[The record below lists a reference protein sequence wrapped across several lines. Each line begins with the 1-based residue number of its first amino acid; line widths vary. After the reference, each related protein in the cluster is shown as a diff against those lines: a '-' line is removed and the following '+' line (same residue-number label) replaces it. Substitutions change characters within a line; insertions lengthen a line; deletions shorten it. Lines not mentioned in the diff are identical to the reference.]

1 MGFQRHTRQR
11 GFTLIELVVVIVIIG
26 ILAAF
31 AIPRFA
37 GLAKDARVASVRGML
52 GTVRS
57 SSALVHGLALAR
69 NVTNGTVDLEGA
81 ADDDANGVG
90 EVAVVNGY
98 PAGSAAGIQDAI
110 GNTENYAIAVAGT
123 TVTFTVN
130 GASTP
135 ANCKVEYTGAAAAG
149 AVPSITSDDTGC

>member
-1 MGFQRHTRQR
+1 VFTHRNTRQR

-52 GTVRS
+52 GTARS

-69 NVTNGTVDLEGA
+69 NQTGATGNVALEGVPA
-81 ADDDANGVG
+81 GVDT
-90 EVAVVNGY
+90 VFGY
-98 PAGSAAGIQDAI
+98 PAGTAAGIVAAI
-110 GNTENYAIAVAGT
+110 GNTENYTIDTSTAGT
-123 TVTFTVN
+123 VLFQVN
-130 GASTP
+130 GATDP
-135 ANCKVEYTGAAAAG
+135 ATCAVTYVAAASG
-149 AVPSITSDDTGC
+149 SVPTITSNEAGC

>member
-1 MGFQRHTRQR
+1 MRAQNTRQR

-52 GTVRS
+52 GTARS

-69 NVTNGTVDLEGA
+69 TVTNGNVDLEGVA
-81 ADDDANGVG
+81 APG
-90 EVAVVNGY
+90 VAVVNSY
-98 PAGSAAGIQDAI
+98 PAGTALGIVAAI
-110 GNTENYAIAVAGT
+110 GNTENYTIDTSVAGT
-123 TVTFTVN
+123 VIFQVN
-130 GASTP
+130 GSATP
-135 ANCKVEYTGAAAAG
+135 ATCSVTYVAAAAG
-149 AVPSITSDDTGC
+149 SVPTISSNEAGC

>member
-1 MGFQRHTRQR
+1 MHTQHNARER

-69 NVTNGTVDLEGA
+69 NETLATGNVALEGA
-81 ADDDANGVG
+81 PAGVDT
-90 EVAVVNGY
+90 VFGY
-98 PAGSAAGIQDAI
+98 PAATTAGIQAAVTNTDGYSVSGTNPILFKVI
-110 GNTENYAIAVAGT
+110 G
-123 TVTFTVN
+123 
-130 GASTP
+130 SS
-135 ANCKVEYTGAAAAG
+135 GAATDCAVSYTAPAASG
-149 AVPSITSDDTGC
+149 DAPTISSNENNC

>member
-1 MGFQRHTRQR
+1 MLSQRSSAPQR

-37 GLAKDARVASVRGML
+37 GLATDARVASVRGMQ

-69 NVTNGTVDLEGA
+69 NQTGPTGNVALEGVVG
-81 ADDDANGVG
+81 GVNT
-90 EVAVVNGY
+90 VNGY
-98 PAGSAAGIQDAI
+98 PKGSDLASGGIPAAI
-110 GNTENYAIAVAGT
+110 GNTDNYTITAAAGT
-123 TVTFTVN
+123 VVFKVN
-130 GASTP
+130 GASGAGATD
-135 ANCKVEYTGAAAAG
+135 CSVSYTEAAAG
-149 AVPSITSDDTGC
+149 SVPNIVANEANC

>member
-1 MGFQRHTRQR
+1 MFSSQRSARQR

-52 GTVRS
+52 GTARS

-69 NVTNGTVDLEGA
+69 NVTNGTVLLEGA
-81 ADDDANGVG
+81 PGGD
-90 EVAVVNGY
+90 VAVVNGY
-98 PAGSAAGIQDAI
+98 PGGTTAGIGDAI
-110 GNTENYAIAVAGT
+110 GNTDSYTIDTATPGT
-123 TVTFTVN
+123 VIFQV
-130 GASTP
+130 
-135 ANCKVEYTGAAAAG
+135 TGAATLATCAVTYLEAG
-149 AVPSITSDDTGC
+149 VGGVPTITSNEAGC

>member
-1 MGFQRHTRQR
+1 MYAQHNARER

-52 GTVRS
+52 GTARS

-69 NVTNGTVDLEGA
+69 NVNTGTVALEGA
-81 ADDDANGVG
+81 SGG
-90 EVAVVNGY
+90 IVAVVNAY
-98 PAGSAAGIQDAI
+98 PKGDVDGIVDAI
-110 GNTENYAIAVAGT
+110 GNTESYTVTYPTATSVSFKVAG
-123 TVTFTVN
+123 
-130 GASTP
+130 A
-135 ANCKVEYTGAAAAG
+135 TGAAATDCAVIYTEPAAAG
-149 AVPSITSDDTGC
+149 SAPTITSDDGAGC

>member
-1 MGFQRHTRQR
+1 MRTQQNTRER

-52 GTVRS
+52 GTARS

-69 NVTNGTVDLEGA
+69 NVTTGTVALEGSS
-81 ADDDANGVG
+81 GG
-90 EVAVVNGY
+90 LVAVVNAY
-98 PAGSAAGIQDAI
+98 PKGDVDGIVDAI
-110 GNTENYAIAVAGT
+110 GNTESYTVTYPTATSVSFKVAG
-123 TVTFTVN
+123 
-130 GASTP
+130 A
-135 ANCKVEYTGAAAAG
+135 AGAAATDC
-149 AVPSITSDDTGC
+149 AVIYTEPAAVGDAPVITSDDGAGC

>member
-1 MGFQRHTRQR
+1 MFSHRRTRQR

-69 NVTNGTVDLEGA
+69 NVANGTVDLEGA

-110 GNTENYAIAVAGT
+110 GNTENYAIAAAGT
-123 TVTFTVN
+123 AVTFTVN

-135 ANCKVEYTGAAAAG
+135 ANCYVRYTGAAAAG
-149 AVPSITSDDTGC
+149 AVPLIESDDTGC

>member
-1 MGFQRHTRQR
+1 MCAQRNTRQR

-52 GTVRS
+52 GTARS

-69 NVTNGTVDLEGA
+69 NQTGATGNVALEGVA
-81 ADDDANGVG
+81 AGVDT
-90 EVAVVNGY
+90 VNGY
-98 PAGSAAGIQDAI
+98 PAGTSAGIVAAI
-110 GNTENYAIAVAGT
+110 GNTEAYTIDTATAGT
-123 TVTFTVN
+123 VIFQVIGAATLATCSVTYV
-130 GASTP
+130 
-135 ANCKVEYTGAAAAG
+135 AAAANS
-149 AVPSITSDDTGC
+149 VPTITSNEAGC

>member
-1 MGFQRHTRQR
+1 MFAHRNTRQR

-52 GTVRS
+52 GTARS

-69 NVTNGTVDLEGA
+69 QVNNGNVDLDGA
-81 ADDDANGVG
+81 ADDVAPVGG
-90 EVAVVNGY
+90 EVAVVNAY
-98 PAGSAAGIQDAI
+98 PAGSTLGIVDAI
-110 GNTENYAIAVAGT
+110 GNTENYSITAAGGTVVFAVT
-123 TVTFTVN
+123 
-130 GASTP
+130 GATTP
-135 ANCKVEYTGAAAAG
+135 ANCSVTYTEAAAG
-149 AVPSITSDDTGC
+149 GVPTIASDETGC

>member
-1 MGFQRHTRQR
+1 MVSQRNTRQR

-37 GLAKDARVASVRGML
+37 GLATDARVASVRGML

-69 NVTNGTVDLEGA
+69 NQTGATGNVALEGVPA
-81 ADDDANGVG
+81 GVAT
-90 EVAVVNGY
+90 VFGY
-98 PAGSAAGIQDAI
+98 PAGSAAGIEAAI
-110 GNTENYAIAVAGT
+110 GNTESYTKTAAGGT
-123 TVTFTVN
+123 MVFKVI
-130 GASTP
+130 GASGAGATD
-135 ANCKVEYTGAAAAG
+135 CSVSYTQAAAAG
-149 AVPSITSDDTGC
+149 DVPVIVANENNC